1 MKHIA
6 QFQQYKN
13 SLFRELQNI
22 PVILD
27 TLGAYSRKKNLHN
40 IVKDI
45 QESNFRVLIC
55 GEFKRGKS
63 CLINAL
69 LQENVVPMK
78 VAPCTGTVTEIRYA
92 STPGLSLIPT
102 HDAPL
107 SVPFSELQQYS
118 TIQGKK
124 GHLLRKLIVEYPS
137 QFLENG
143 ITLIDSPGLNEDW
156 SRTRA
161 SLREIATADAL
172 ILVLSCE
179 MALSQSELQ
188 FIQTHLLAYTDRLF
202 FVWNR
207 ADAIWDKP
215 EEKASLEKRSVEY
228 LSQYSDR
235 VFFLSA
241 REALLGH
248 LQQDTDKLLRSNIHS
263 CTQNLEQH
271 LMEHHSKNK
280 LYPLW
285 QSTMHSVT
293 YIIDTLLAR
302 LDGLLQL
309 PLPTLQD
316 KREQITSIST
326 HAQKKRLEIRACIQ
340 ETLQD
345 VLDDIIQITDDY
357 IQHLP
362 EELTNGSASITFAP
376 RINRQERED
385 IIIAWFVSTL
395 QQSLH
400 NLAHQTIRESMTRHF
415 QVLRGKIDQLRSE
428 FYKEVNT
435 VLIEENTDIVLFPG
449 KWVDELSIIA
459 STTLSMMFLH
469 LNKEKFSRAILQVKA
484 IRGWLT
490 GSSLSEEDRRKL
502 SKQLVHSFSQD
513 RDSLIFNHR
522 SYLEET
528 MKNMQSL
535 IDQELQLYIDDAV
548 DQVNFALQI
557 KISGVS
563 QTEKQRL
570 LVEESR
576 IKLHTLKQ
584 SLLQNKNMALEE
596 AKIVIPNIIDANMP
610 LPIQHSISSISAPT
624 SILPDEDEQ
633 TDITEE
639 VVVSDLETPSIEEHS
654 SDPKT

>member
-1 MKHIA
+1 MKHIS
-6 QFQQYKN
+6 QFQEYKN
-13 SLFRELQNI
+13 TLFTQLQNI

-69 LQENVVPMK
+69 LQENIVPMK

-92 STPGLSLIPT
+92 SKPGVTLIPT

-137 QFLENG
+137 RFLQNG

-188 FIQTHLLAYTDRLF
+188 FIQTHLLTYTDRLF

-215 EEKASLEKRSVEY
+215 EEKASLEKRSTEY
-228 LSQYSDR
+228 LSPYSDR

-248 LQQDTDKLLRSNIHS
+248 LQQDADKLLRSNIHS
-263 CTQNLEQH
+263 CTNSLEQH
-271 LMEHHSKNK
+271 LVEHHSQHK

-285 QSTMHSVT
+285 QSTMHSIT
-293 YIIDTLLAR
+293 YIIDTLLTR

-316 KREQITSIST
+316 KQEQITSIT
-326 HAQKKRLEIRACIQ
+326 GHVQQKRLEIRACIQ

-345 VLDDIIQITDDY
+345 VVDDILQITDDY
-357 IQHLP
+357 IQNLP
-362 EELTNGSASITFAP
+362 EDLTNASASIAFAP
-376 RINRQERED
+376 KINRQERED

-400 NLAHQTIRESMTRHF
+400 HLAHKTIRESMLKHF
-415 QVLRGKIDQLRSE
+415 QILRSKIDQLRAE
-428 FYKEVNT
+428 FYQEVNS
-435 VLIEENTDIVLFPG
+435 VLIKENSDIVLFPG

-490 GSSLSEEDRRKL
+490 GSSLSEDDRRKL
-502 SKQLVHSFSQD
+502 SAQLVLSFSQD

-528 MKNMQSL
+528 MKNMQAL
-535 IDQELQLYIDDAV
+535 IDQELQSYIDDAV

-557 KISGVS
+557 RTGGVS
-563 QTEKQRL
+563 HTEKQRL

-576 IKLHTLKQ
+576 IRLHTIKQ
-584 SLLQNKNMALEE
+584 SLLQNKHVVWKEPQ
-596 AKIVIPNIIDANMP
+596 IVVPNIVDTDTST
-610 LPIQHSISSISAPT
+610 HSTVETISIIAE
-624 SILPDEDEQ
+624 EDEQ

-639 VVVSDLETPSIEEHS
+639 IVVSDPALSVTEES
-654 SDPKT
+654 SPAPER